1 MSIVEKRDRLGVY
14 RMSPR
19 QFERACAADVFG
31 EDRVELLAGILFVMT
46 KNPPHEVV
54 TAILSQLLRSIVAA
68 SGLAVFEEK
77 SAKLGKWRPIP
88 DIMVVRGTL
97 ANYFRKLPGP
107 AEIALIIEV
116 ADTTYAKDRGLKWR
130 QYAAS
135 GIPAYWIVKLDD
147 RRVEVY
153 SDPTGRGRGA
163 QYRSCLTY
171 LEGDRVPIL
180 QASFLVGAILPALAA
195 EEGGERLDG
204 A

>member
-1 MSIVEKRDRLGVY
+1 
-14 RMSPR
+14 
-19 QFERACAADVFG
+19 
-31 EDRVELLAGILFVMT
+31 MT
-46 KNPPHEVV
+46 KDPPHEIAVDL
-54 TAILSQLLRSIVAA
+54 LSELLRTIVAA

-77 SAKLGKWRPIP
+77 SAKLGRWRPVP

-107 AEIALIIEV
+107 GDIPLIVEV
-116 ADTTYAKDRGLKWR
+116 ADTTYAKYRGLKWR
-130 QYAAS
+130 QYAAR
-135 GIPAYWIVKLDD
+135 GIPAYWIVNLAD

-171 LEGDRVPIL
+171 LESDRVPIL
-180 QASFLVGAILPALAA
+180 HASFVVGAILPPIAA
-195 EEGGERLDG
+195 EEGSAEGGTL